1 MGGWSVNPVMT
12 LKKISA
18 KDNLGKLILNKLNLT
33 LQPGSIHLI
42 LGESGSGK
50 SVLANILAGLY
61 PYQGQIQINGSPE
74 EITTPKKS
82 LKAGLSII
90 IQGDPNLISSTVV
103 ENIFLN
109 NYTHFYIK
117 WRALREQAVPLIKAV
132 GLEVNPATQVN
143 RLSKDEQLLVSLARA
158 LATQPAVLVV
168 DETIANLNR
177 IYQEKFI
184 HTLINYRSQGGSV
197 LYFGSRPD
205 QMVYLADVIGILQ
218 DGYIRHQLTSKDI
231 QNDPESFIR
240 LYFLHDQPAKAIHSN
255 LTNLNDQLLR
265 AFFKS
270 SELLAS
276 EYELQDILRFLA
288 ERACELTQAQSCIIK
303 LFDKESGDAFNIMK
317 FGGSVSEETF
327 GVKEELER
335 EVITKGNPVWIAAH
349 DMSPYFKDRS
359 FPGLV
364 CAPLKIRGKMAGI
377 IELFFDFRDIQPDME
392 VIKTFANQ
400 LALAV
405 ENTRLLG
412 RSALLQEAHH
422 RIKNNL
428 QSVISLLA
436 LQSGKNSSKEVE
448 QAINQSI
455 NRIKAIAGVHELL
468 SQDQRAISYI
478 NARQIV
484 QKLAD
489 WVLVKAEP
497 KKIKLSFVGHDLLL
511 PYKKATS
518 LALAINELI
527 NNCMEHAFPDGRSGK
542 IDIRMKQSNE
552 TVIFEIADNGVGFP
566 EIGLNTFRD
575 QGHLGL
581 WLVQLLV
588 TGDLGGQFNLVHSGG
603 IKAIITFSVEDVAD
617 KV

>member
-1 MGGWSVNPVMT
+1 MRPVLA
-12 LKKISA
+12 LKNVSA
-18 KDNLGKLILNKLNLT
+18 KDNLGKIVLNKLNLSI
-33 LQPGSIHLI
+33 PSGSFYMI

-50 SVLANILAGLY
+50 SMLTNILAGIY
-61 PYQGQIQINGSPE
+61 PYQGQIQVNGVPE
-74 EITTPKKS
+74 EITTPKRS
-82 LKAGLSII
+82 LQARLSIL
-90 IQGDPNLISSTVV
+90 IQGDPNLIASTVV

-109 NYTHFYIK
+109 NYERFYIK
-117 WRALREQAVPLIKAV
+117 WRVLIDQAQPLIRAV
-132 GLEVNPATQVN
+132 GLDVDPNLQVG
-143 RLSKDEQLLVSLARA
+143 RLSKDEQILISLARA
-158 LATQPAVLVV
+158 FATDPAVVVV
-168 DETIANLNR
+168 DETIENLNR

-184 HTLINYRSQGGSV
+184 HSLINYRSRGGSV
-197 LYFGSRPD
+197 LYLGSRPN
-205 QMVYLADVIGILQ
+205 QMVYLADALGILQ
-218 DGYIRHQLTSKDI
+218 DGYIKHQLTSKDI

-240 LYFLHDQPAKAIHSN
+240 LYFFHNDTGRNTHYN
-255 LTNLNDQLLR
+255 LSDLNDQLIS

-288 ERACELTQAQSCIIK
+288 ERACQLTQANSCIIK
-303 LFDKESGDAFNIMK
+303 LIDKESGDVINVMK
-317 FGGSVSEETF
+317 FGEIVQEPAF
-327 GVKEELER
+327 GLQEELER
-335 EVITKGNPVWIAAH
+335 EIAANGQSVWIAAP
-349 DMSPYFKDRS
+349 DMSLYFKGRS

-364 CAPLKIRGKMAGI
+364 CAPLKIRGKMAGL
-377 IELFFDFRDIQPDME
+377 IELFFDFGDSQPDME

-436 LQSGKNSSKEVE
+436 LQSGKSCSKEVE
-448 QAINQSI
+448 KAISQSI

-478 NARQIV
+478 NIRQIV
-484 QKLAD
+484 QKLID
-489 WVLVKAEP
+489 WMLVKVDS
-497 KKIKLSFVGHDLLL
+497 KRIKPFFAGQDLLL

-527 NNCMEHAFPDGRSGK
+527 NNCIEHAFPGGQSGK
-542 IDIRMKQSNE
+542 LEIRMKRNNDL
-552 TVIFEIADNGVGFP
+552 VIFEITDNGVGFIEEDP
-566 EIGLNTFRD
+566 NQLRER
-575 QGHLGL
+575 GHLGL

-588 TGDLGGQFNLVHSGG
+588 TGDLGGQFNIVHSEGT
-603 IKAIITFSVEDVAD
+603 KAVIGFSVDEVVN